1 MGSGQ
6 NFMVP
11 QLSISGRVSQL
22 HNARFFGFG
31 KQLVQSLVML
41 ALTLGSASLC
51 HAQGADFEMQVEP
64 LTAIDRQFMTE
75 QRGRVEALANRLGR
89 GLTGN
94 VDRDLDT
101 LQRILDQRMVPTSD
115 TLTLQAMGLVFGDL
129 LGDRLSMQWVVYRDR
144 QGRSRALRYR
154 DLDVFLFPMTMIS
167 RRQEAGSDRRLRP
180 LFDETVAETR
190 PLLPGGK
197 WFQ

>member
-1 MGSGQ
+1 
-6 NFMVP
+6 MVP

-22 HNARFFGFG
+22 QNARFFGFG
-31 KQLVQSLVML
+31 KRLAQSLLIL
-41 ALTLGSASLC
+41 ALSLGSASLC
-51 HAQGADFEMQVEP
+51 HAQGADFEVQIEP
-64 LTAIDRQFMTE
+64 LTAIDHQFMAE

-101 LQRILDQRMVPTSD
+101 LQRILDERMVPASD

>member
-1 MGSGQ
+1 
-6 NFMVP
+6 MVS
-11 QLSISGRVSQL
+11 QLSISGRLSQL
-22 HNARFFGFG
+22 QNARFFGFG
-31 KQLVQSLVML
+31 KLLAQSLLML
-41 ALTLGSASLC
+41 ALSLGSASLC
-51 HAQGADFEMQVEP
+51 HAQGADFEVQVEP
-64 LTAIDRQFMTE
+64 LTAIDHQFMAE

-101 LQRILDQRMVPTSD
+101 LQRILDERMVPTSD

-129 LGDRLSMQWVVYRDR
+129 LGDRLRMQWVVYRDR

>member
-1 MGSGQ
+1 
-6 NFMVP
+6 MVS

-22 HNARFFGFG
+22 HKARFFGLAKRLG
-31 KQLVQSLVML
+31 PTIVML
-41 ALTLGSASLC
+41 AVSFGGAALC
-51 HAQGADFEMQVEP
+51 HAQGADFEVLVEP

-75 QRGRVEALANRLGR
+75 QRGRVEVLANRLGR

-101 LQRILDQRMVPTSD
+101 LQRILDERMVPASD

>member
-1 MGSGQ
+1 
-6 NFMVP
+6 
-11 QLSISGRVSQL
+11 
-22 HNARFFGFG
+22 
-31 KQLVQSLVML
+31 ML
-41 ALTLGSASLC
+41 ALSVGGASLC
-51 HAQGADFEMQVEP
+51 HAQGANFKVLVEP
-64 LTAIDRQFMTE
+64 LTAIDRQFMAE

-89 GLTGN
+89 GLTGKL
-94 VDRDLDT
+94 DRDINT
-101 LQRILDQRMVPTSD
+101 LQRILDERMVPASD

-144 QGRSRALRYR
+144 LGRSRALRYR

-167 RRQEAGSDRRLRP
+167 RRQEVGSDRRLRT
-180 LFDETVAETR
+180 LFDETVAGTR

>member
-1 MGSGQ
+1 
-6 NFMVP
+6 MVP
-11 QLSISGRVSQL
+11 QLSISGRLSQL
-22 HNARFFGFG
+22 QNARFFGFG
-31 KQLVQSLVML
+31 KLLAQSLLML
-41 ALTLGSASLC
+41 ALSLGSASLC
-51 HAQGADFEMQVEP
+51 HAQGADFEVQVEP
-64 LTAIDRQFMTE
+64 LTAIDHQFMAE

-101 LQRILDQRMVPTSD
+101 LQRILDERMVPTSD

>member
-1 MGSGQ
+1 
-6 NFMVP
+6 MVP

-22 HNARFFGFG
+22 QNARFFGFG
-31 KQLVQSLVML
+31 KLLAHSLLML
-41 ALTLGSASLC
+41 TLSLGSASLC
-51 HAQGADFEMQVEP
+51 HAQGADFDVLVEP

-94 VDRDLDT
+94 EDRDLDT
-101 LQRILDQRMVPTSD
+101 LQRLLDERMVPASD

-129 LGDRLSMQWVVYRDR
+129 LGNRLSMQWVVYRDR

>member
-1 MGSGQ
+1 
-6 NFMVP
+6 MVP

-22 HNARFFGFG
+22 QNARFFGFG
-31 KQLVQSLVML
+31 KLLAHSLLML
-41 ALTLGSASLC
+41 TLSLGSASLC
-51 HAQGADFEMQVEP
+51 HAQGADFDVLVEP

-101 LQRILDQRMVPTSD
+101 LQRLLDERMVPASD

-144 QGRSRALRYR
+144 KGRSRALRYR
-154 DLDVFLFPMTMIS
+154 ELDVFLFPMTMIS

>member
-1 MGSGQ
+1 
-6 NFMVP
+6 MVP

-64 LTAIDRQFMTE
+64 LTAIGRQFMTE

-101 LQRILDQRMVPTSD
+101 LQRILDERMVPTSD

>member
-1 MGSGQ
+1 
-6 NFMVP
+6 MVT

-31 KQLVQSLVML
+31 KRLAQSLLML
-41 ALTLGSASLC
+41 ALSLGSPSLC
-51 HAQGADFEMQVEP
+51 HAQGADFEVQVEP
-64 LTAIDRQFMTE
+64 LTAIDHQFMAE

>member
-1 MGSGQ
+1 
-6 NFMVP
+6 MVP

-22 HNARFFGFG
+22 QNARFFGFG
-31 KQLVQSLVML
+31 KRLAQNLLML
-41 ALTLGSASLC
+41 ALSLGSASLC
-51 HAQGADFEMQVEP
+51 HAQGADFEVQIEP
-64 LTAIDRQFMTE
+64 LTAIDHQFMAE

-101 LQRILDQRMVPTSD
+101 LQRILDERMVPTSD

>member
-1 MGSGQ
+1 
-6 NFMVP
+6 MVP

-22 HNARFFGFG
+22 HKALFFGRAKRLG
-31 KQLVQSLVML
+31 PTIVML
-41 ALTLGSASLC
+41 AVSFGGAALC
-51 HAQGADFEMQVEP
+51 HAQGADFEVQVEP

-101 LQRILDQRMVPTSD
+101 LQRILDERMVPASD

-180 LFDETVAETR
+180 LLDETVAETR